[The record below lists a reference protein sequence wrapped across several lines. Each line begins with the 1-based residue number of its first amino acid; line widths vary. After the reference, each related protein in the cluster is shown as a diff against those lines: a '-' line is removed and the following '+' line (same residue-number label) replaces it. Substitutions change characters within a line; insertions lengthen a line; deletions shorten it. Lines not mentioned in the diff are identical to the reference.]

1 MPAATRPTKRAVD
14 RFLTGVEWAGN
25 LLPHPVVIFV
35 LLAAATVVASA
46 VARAAGLSA
55 IHPGTGETIV
65 PFSLL
70 SVEGIQRM
78 LADAVKNFTG
88 FAPLGTVLVS
98 MIGIG
103 VAEASGLIGTA
114 LRLVVLASPRRLIT
128 AAVVFA
134 GVVSNTASEVGYVLL
149 VPLAGAIFLAVGR
162 HPVAGI
168 AAAFAGV
175 SGGYSANILLG
186 TIDPLL
192 AGLTQEAAHIVSP
205 GYEVNPACNYYFLF
219 VSTFLITLL
228 GTLVTERLVEPR
240 LGRYEGS
247 EAADGTQPLTRDE
260 KRGLAWAAVV
270 ALALGGLLAA
280 GMLPAGGIL
289 RDPKSPSLLDSPV
302 MHAIPTLIFVGGLV
316 LGLAYGLGA
325 RTMKKR
331 GAMVDGMSKA
341 LGTMGGYLVLV
352 FFAAQFVAYFNWSRL
367 GLIFAV
373 QGAEGLRA
381 SGLGDVPLLIG
392 FVTLSA
398 AVNLLMGSASAKWA
412 VMAPVFVPMFML
424 LGYTPE
430 LTQAAYRVG
439 DSTTNII
446 SPTMSYF
453 PLILSFLAR
462 YSRDAGLGTL
472 ISLML
477 PYSVAFFVGWTG
489 LLIAWVL
496 LGLPVG
502 PGAALFL
509 SGAGVA
515 AP

>member
-1 MPAATRPTKRAVD
+1 MPAATRPTSRAVD
-14 RFLTGVEWAGN
+14 RFLSGVEWAGN
-25 LLPHPVVIFV
+25 ILPHPAVIFV
-35 LLAAATVVASA
+35 LLAAATVIASA
-46 VARAAGLSA
+46 VARAVGLSA
-55 IHPGTGETIV
+55 VHPGTGETVV

-70 SVEGIQRM
+70 STEGIHRI
-78 LADAVKNFTG
+78 LSDAVKNFTG

-134 GVVSNTASEVGYVLL
+134 GVVSNTAAEVGYVLL

-192 AGLTQEAAHIVSP
+192 AGLTQEAAHIVQA
-205 GYEVNPACNYYFLF
+205 GYEVNPACNYYFMA

-228 GTLVTERLVEPR
+228 GTLVTERIVEPR
-240 LGRYEGS
+240 LGRY
-247 EAADGTQPLTRDE
+247 DGAETPEEIRPLTRDE
-260 KRGLAWAAVV
+260 RRGLIYALLATV
-270 ALALGGLLAA
+270 ALAATLTAGL
-280 GMLPAGGIL
+280 LPAGGVL
-289 RDPKSPSLLDSPV
+289 RDPESPSLLDSPV
-302 MHAIPTLIFVGGLV
+302 MHAIPTLIFLGGVL
-316 LGLAYGLGA
+316 LGLAYGVGA
-325 RTMKKR
+325 RTMRRK
-331 GAMVDGMSKA
+331 GAMIDGMSKA

-352 FFAAQFVAYFNWSRL
+352 FFAAQFVAYFNWSHL

-373 QGAEGLRA
+373 KGAEGLRA
-381 SGLGDVPLLIG
+381 SGLGDVPLLVG
-392 FVTLSA
+392 FVALSA
-398 AVNLLMGSASAKWA
+398 GVNLLMGSASAKWA

-453 PLILSFLAR
+453 PLVLSFLAR
-462 YSRDAGLGTL
+462 YAGNSGLGTL
-472 ISLML
+472 ISLMI
-477 PYSVAFFVGWTG
+477 PYSIVFFVGWTA

-509 SGAGVA
+509 PGH
-515 AP
+515 

>member
-1 MPAATRPTKRAVD
+1 MPAATRPTSRAVD
-14 RFLTGVEWAGN
+14 RFLSAVEWAGN
-25 LLPHPVVIFV
+25 LLPHPAVIFV

-55 IHPGTGETIV
+55 IHPGTGATVV

-78 LADAVKNFTG
+78 LSDAVKNFTG

-103 VAEASGLIGTA
+103 VAEASGLIATA

-134 GVVSNTASEVGYVLL
+134 GVVSNTAAEVGYVLL

-192 AGLTQEAAHIVSP
+192 AGLTQEAAHIVAP

-247 EAADGTQPLTRDE
+247 ESPEEIRPLTRDE
-260 KRGLAWAAVV
+260 KRGLAWAALA
-270 ALALGGLLAA
+270 ALALAGLLAA
-280 GMLPAGGIL
+280 GLLPAQGIL
-289 RDPKSPSLLDSPV
+289 RDRENPSLLDSPV
-302 MHAIPTLIFVGGLV
+302 MHAIPTLIFLGGV
-316 LGLAYGLGA
+316 ALGLAYGLGA
-325 RTMKKR
+325 RTMRRK
-331 GAMVDGMSKA
+331 GAMVDGMAKA

-352 FFAAQFVAYFNWSRL
+352 FFAAQFVAYFNWSNL

-392 FVTLSA
+392 FVALSA
-398 AVNLLMGSASAKWA
+398 GVNLLMGSASAKWA

-453 PLILSFLAR
+453 PLILSYLGR
-462 YSRDAGLGTL
+462 YASGAGLGTL
-472 ISLML
+472 ISLMI
-477 PYSVAFFVGWTG
+477 PYSVAFFLGWTA

-496 LGLPVG
+496 VGLPVG
-502 PGAALFL
+502 PGAPLFL
-509 SGAGVA
+509 PGH
-515 AP
+515 